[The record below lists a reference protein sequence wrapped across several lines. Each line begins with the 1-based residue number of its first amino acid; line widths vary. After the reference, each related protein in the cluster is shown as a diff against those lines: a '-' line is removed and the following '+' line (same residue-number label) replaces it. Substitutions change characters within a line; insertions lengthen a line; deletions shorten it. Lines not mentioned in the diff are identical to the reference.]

1 MTIRQTPVSTFTR
14 FSDHAPLHIQF
25 KCNFS
30 AKREETHSNNVSGE
44 EYEFFKWNNEF
55 KGALSAKI
63 VNFCYP

>member
-1 MTIRQTPVSTFTR
+1 L
-14 FSDHAPLHIQF
+14 SDHAPLHIQF

-44 EYEFFKWNNEF
+44 EYEFFKWNNKF

-63 VNFCYP
+63 NPVKVPTINLDIISKINSQ